1 MSFWTENR
9 FMMSFKNH
17 IVKWYR
23 LVLLPVFHLDNNR
36 NAHDTTQA
44 PQGDILPTNNQTN
57 DSGVQTSDLGVKNEQ
72 AAQSDNS
79 GPAVK
84 MPAYEKKGP
93 AVTGDAAA
101 VLARINNDREGRYS
115 DEIEEARKKADEE
128 RKKAEEQARLASIM
142 NANKVDVDSFIAQG
156 KTAAQEADEMKRAQE
171 IMDRL
176 NREAAEDEAKKVAE
190 IEEAKRQAAEK
201 EKLAA
206 VNNDAN
212 AGGGADDAEK
222 RAQEIFERLQR
233 EAAEDEAKKQ
243 AELDAAMAEAAQKFG
258 G

>member
-1 MSFWTENR
+1 MN
-9 FMMSFKNH
+9 FKNH

-23 LVLLPVFHLDNNR
+23 AVLLPVFHIDNN
-36 NAHDTTQA
+36 NDMPLGPQA
-44 PQGDILPTNNQTN
+44 SILPE
-57 DSGVQTSDLGVKNEQ
+57 EQ
-72 AAQSDNS
+72 NILKEESADVSAGASINAVEESTRPTVRMPAAQ
-79 GPAVK
+79 
-84 MPAYEKKGP
+84 KKGP
-93 AVTGDAAA
+93 AVTGDAAE
-101 VLARINNDREGRYS
+101 VLARINSDREGRYS
-115 DEIEEARKKADEE
+115 DEIEEARKKAEEE
-128 RKKAEEQARLASIM
+128 RRKAEEKARLDSIM
-142 NANKVDVDSFIAQG
+142 NANKVDVNSFIEQG
-156 KTAAQEADEMKRAQE
+156 KSAAQEAEELRRAQE

-206 VNNDAN
+206 VNNEDAG
-212 AGGGADDAEK
+212 ASADDDAAK

-243 AELDAAMAEAAQKFG
+243 AELDAAMAEAARKFG

>member
-1 MSFWTENR
+1 MN
-9 FMMSFKNH
+9 FKNH

-23 LVLLPVFHLDNNR
+23 AVLLPVFHIDNNKSF
-36 NAHDTTQA
+36 NDVPSGPQA
-44 PQGDILPTNNQTN
+44 SILPEEQNILKEESA
-57 DSGVQTSDLGVKNEQ
+57 DVSTSASSNAVEESTGPTVRMP
-72 AAQSDNS
+72 AAQ
-79 GPAVK
+79 
-84 MPAYEKKGP
+84 KKGP
-93 AVTGDAAA
+93 AVTGDAAE
-101 VLARINNDREGRYS
+101 VLARINSDREGRYS
-115 DEIEEARKKADEE
+115 DEIEEARKKAEEE
-128 RKKAEEQARLASIM
+128 RRKAEEKARLDSIM